1 MDQKQVEPH
10 FPQGHLGRTP
20 SSVFSTPENQ
30 STQQLRLRRTGLIS
44 DRFQLLDPRCTAVTN
59 PCSTSNDPVNSIE

>member
-1 MDQKQVEPH
+1 MEQKPIEAAL
-10 FPQGHLGRTP
+10 PQGHLGRTS

-30 STQQLRLRRTGLIS
+30 STQQLRLRRTSLIS
-44 DRFQLLDPRCTAVTN
+44 DRFRLLNPRRTAVTN